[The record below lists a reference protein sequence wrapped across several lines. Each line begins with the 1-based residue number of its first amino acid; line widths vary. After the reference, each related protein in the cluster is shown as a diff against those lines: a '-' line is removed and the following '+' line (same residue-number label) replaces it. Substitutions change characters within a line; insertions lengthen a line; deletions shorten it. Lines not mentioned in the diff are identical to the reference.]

1 MAKRKNDSVRVSR
14 GVRNVLA
21 DLGIKNAAKLSTKV
35 RLAVAINCELAVR
48 DLSQVDAAALLGI
61 NQPKVSALRNFKV
74 EGFSV
79 EKLLTILTALGS
91 DIEIVVRPRKR
102 VGKSGGRISVTP
114 FAKRRAGL
122 KGDFRRRQL

>member
-1 MAKRKNDSVRVSR
+1 
-14 GVRNVLA
+14 
-21 DLGIKNAAKLSTKV
+21 
-35 RLAVAINCELAVR
+35 
-48 DLSQVDAAALLGI
+48 VDAAALLGI